1 MNVVMENAPDG
12 TKNQLSKLTGMES
25 HRRSILKA
33 VTWRL
38 FATLVTTLVVYLF
51 TKEVALALGVG
62 LADTAIK
69 IVAYYTHERLWDR
82 MNFGRRR
89 KIKEDYVI

>member
-1 MNVVMENAPDG
+1 
-12 TKNQLSKLTGMES
+12 MES

-38 FATLVTTLVVYLF
+38 FAVLVTTLVVYLF
-51 TKEVALALGVG
+51 TREVALSLGIG

-69 IVAYYTHERLWDR
+69 IVAYYAHERLWDR
-82 MNFGRRR
+82 MDFGRR
-89 KIKEDYVI
+89 KEIKKDYMI

>member
-1 MNVVMENAPDG
+1 
-12 TKNQLSKLTGMES
+12 MES

-38 FATLVTTLVVYLF
+38 FAVLVTTVVVYLF
-51 TKEVALALGVG
+51 TKEVALSLGIG

-69 IVAYYTHERLWDR
+69 IVAYYAHERLWDR
-82 MNFGRRR
+82 MDFGRR
-89 KIKEDYVI
+89 KEIKKDYMI